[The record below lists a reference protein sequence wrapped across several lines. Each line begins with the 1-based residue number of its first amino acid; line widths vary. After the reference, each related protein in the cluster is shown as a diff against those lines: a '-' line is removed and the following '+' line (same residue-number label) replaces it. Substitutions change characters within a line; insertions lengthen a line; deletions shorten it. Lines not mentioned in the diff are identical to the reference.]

1 MSYKIAFILTLTFVV
16 QILILCGD
24 ILGLQMVH
32 SHLDAIS
39 QTTSFRIAQTGRI
52 DAAIEDWLLAQDI
65 HLTCLAN
72 CAPRFGDTLEFRLHQ
87 YYDPLIIAPDTIT
100 ISVVRSAVIGYYN

>member
-1 MSYKIAFILTLTFVV
+1 VSYKTAFVLTLTFVV

-32 SHLDAIS
+32 SHLDAIG

-52 DAAIEDWLLAQDI
+52 DAAIEDWLLEQDI
-65 HLTCLAN
+65 RLTCLSN
-72 CAPRFGDTLEFRLHQ
+72 CTPRFGDTLEFRLDKS
-87 YYDPLIIAPDTIT
+87 YDPLIIAADTLT
-100 ISVVRSAVIGYYN
+100 LSVVRSAVIGYYN

>member
-1 MSYKIAFILTLTFVV
+1 MSYKIAFILTLTFVI

-24 ILGLQMVH
+24 LLGLQLVH
-32 SHLDAIS
+32 SHLDAIG

-52 DAAIEDWLLAQDI
+52 DAAIEDWLLSQDI

-72 CAPRFGDTLEFRLHQ
+72 CSPRFGDTLEFRLDKN
-87 YYDPLIIAPDTIT
+87 YDPLIIAPDTMT
-100 ISVVRSAVIGYYN
+100 VSVIRSAVIGYYN